1 MAKLSRN
8 RLRELNEANSALRGN
23 VPSQKTIFN
32 DFVDRNNDSDKESIQ
47 VNENDAEPLKES
59 INESTENSN
68 MNSLS
73 DNKDN
78 SIEKDAFLS
87 ENKKEAKDSDKKVVK
102 EVSTKNK
109 TSDNGSTSASTKES
123 KNRTAKK
130 ADKEEKKSPVTK
142 STDFT
147 KKEYNEEHVNMTVF
161 LTTELNDYLEQKAFM
176 TGTTIKKVFKEIMT
190 NQMNLEPEEELVSH
204 YRKSQ
209 RYEARR
215 VVSVPSELKE
225 DIKLAAMKYRMRMSS
240 FIIYALAVAKRDDK
254 DF

>member
-32 DFVDRNNDSDKESIQ
+32 DFVDRNNDNNKDSIQ
-47 VNENDAEPLKES
+47 VNENDTEPLKES
-59 INESTENSN
+59 TKEDTESSN
-68 MNSLS
+68 MSSSS
-73 DNKDN
+73 DDKDN
-78 SIEKDAFLS
+78 NIEKDVELS
-87 ENKKEAKDSDKKVVK
+87 GNKKETESSNKKATK

-109 TSDNGSTSASTKES
+109 ISGNENTSVSKKEP
-123 KNRTAKK
+123 KK
-130 ADKEEKKSPVTK
+130 TNKEATK

-147 KKEYNEEHVNMTVF
+147 KKEYNEEYVNMTVF

-190 NQMNLEPEEELVSH
+190 NQMNLDPEEELVSY

-240 FIIYALAVAKRDDK
+240 FVIYALAVAKRDDD